1 MPVIAMMRRQT
12 LGWLFLPFSASLV
25 GANGMDSSITES
37 VERGPA
43 ADETPVVEVAALP
56 SLRELIARLADRR
69 VVFVGERHDR
79 YEDHLNQLE
88 VIEGLHRNGK
98 DLAIGMEAFQ
108 QPFQGHLDDYVAGRI
123 SEEEMLCRTEYFT
136 RWRYDYRLY
145 RPILRFARAQG
156 IPVIALNLASEL
168 TEKVGDVGLDGL
180 SQAERARLPSRIDR
194 QDPAY
199 RARLAAAFEAHPM
212 LQESKDFEH
221 FLEVQL
227 LWDEGMAERAAT
239 YLKANPSKRLVV
251 LAGDGH
257 LEYGQGIPRRLRER
271 LATQSAILINGRDRQ
286 LDPELADFLLYPPA
300 ASLPEAGLLGVMID
314 DAPGEAGVIVK
325 GFAED
330 SGAKAAGIAERDR
343 ILRVGDV
350 QVHRY
355 SDLRIALIDRSAG
368 STIKV
373 EVLRDRLFGGAERL
387 SFDVT
392 LH

>member
-123 SEEEMLCRTEYFT
+123 SEEEMLRRTEYFT

-227 LWDEGMAERAAT
+227 LWDEGMAGRAAA
-239 YLKANPSKRLVV
+239 YLQEYPRKSLVV
-251 LAGDGH
+251 LAGTGH
-257 LEYGQGIPRRLRER
+257 LEYGQGIPQRL
-271 LATQSAILINGRDRQ
+271 LARVPTTAATLINGRDRPLSQ
-286 LDPELADFLLYPPA
+286 GLADFLLYPPEVA
-300 ASLPEAGLLGVMID
+300 LPRAGLLGVMID
-314 DAPGEAGVIVK
+314 EERGGVGVAVK
-325 GFAED
+325 AFAEV
-330 SGAKAAGIAERDR
+330 SGAKTAGIQESDR
-343 ILRVGDV
+343 IVRVADV
-350 QVHRY
+350 AVKTY
-355 SDLRIALIDRSAG
+355 SDLRIALIDKDAG
-368 STIKV
+368 TTV
-373 EVLRDRLFGGAERL
+373 PVDVVRDRLLGGSERL
-387 SFDVT
+387 TFEVT